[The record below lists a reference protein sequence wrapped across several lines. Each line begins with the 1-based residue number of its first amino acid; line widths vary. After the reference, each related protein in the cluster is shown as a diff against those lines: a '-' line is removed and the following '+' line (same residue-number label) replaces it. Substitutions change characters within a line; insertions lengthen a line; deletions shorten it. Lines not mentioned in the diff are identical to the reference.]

1 MMTLDKDIFLN
12 RIQRIALIVLL
23 FKSVSFAYAWPWVLN
38 NPYPKSQANE
48 NIYYSSFS
56 EQPKTL
62 DPALSYSLNEY
73 LFIAQIYEPLLT
85 YDYLQRPYQ
94 LTPLTAAQMP
104 QLRYLDAQGNPL
116 PEKSKDA
123 AFTVYTLT
131 IKKGIYYQPHPAFAK
146 DKNGSYLYHQLSS
159 DYLED
164 EGINQ
169 LSDFKYTGTRELIV
183 DDYIYQIKRLANPR
197 VSSSIYGLMSDYIVG
212 FKEYGKTLPGGTQ
225 YVDLRKYPL
234 QGIKK
239 LDDYSFEI
247 TLKGEY
253 AQFLFWLA
261 MSFFAPVP
269 WEADLF
275 YSQPGMAD
283 KNITLGWYPVGTGPF
298 MLVKNN
304 PNRRMVLQKSPNF
317 REDYYPSIGSDKD
330 RELGYLDNAGKRL
343 PLIEKAIYTLEKE
356 SIPRWNKFLQ
366 GYYDNSAIGN
376 DSFDQAIHINKHGT
390 AELTSEMKKKQIY
403 LTQTFQPSTYYM
415 GFNMLDNVV
424 GGSSER
430 ARKLRQAISIAVNYD
445 ENIAIFY
452 NGRGMAAQ
460 GPIPPGIF
468 GFKEGKEGIN
478 PYVYQWIDGEAERRP
493 IKDAQKL
500 MSEAGYPNGV
510 DPATGN
516 HLILHY
522 DVTTTGGPEDKA
534 LFDWMRKQF
543 AQIGIDLNVRA
554 TLYNR
559 FQEKMRTG
567 DTQIFSWGW
576 VADYPD
582 PENFLFQLYGGNGKV
597 KFGGEN
603 TANYQNPEFDRL
615 FNLMKNRGNDAQRQ
629 QIIDTMTRIVQYDAP
644 WIWGIHPEE
653 FLLSQSWVSRVKPNT
668 MSFATLK
675 YTAINVPKRNTLRQA
690 WNQPIFWPLGLL
702 LLLILMLI
710 FPLIIAYYKK
720 EKKPAERTYIS

>member
-1 MMTLDKDIFLN
+1 MTLDKDIFLN

>member
-1 MMTLDKDIFLN
+1 MN